1 MRPPLNGPLLVTQL
15 FGGNPAAERYVN
27 ARGQQIIGHDGIDL
41 ACQEGDLVY
50 PAWPGIIT
58 FLDTGPNGFGYYALV
73 QLPGSPVYALYGHLS
88 GRIAQPGDRAVV
100 HVPFAYA
107 GSTGNSTGPH
117 VHFGI
122 YHGAQDNGYGG
133 AIDPISDLDRDA
145 WPRLDLSLTNL
156 NS

>member
-1 MRPPLNGPLLVTQL
+1 MRPPLNGTLLVTQL
-15 FGGNPAAERYVN
+15 FGGNPASERYVN
-27 ARGQQIIGHDGIDL
+27 VLGQQIIGHDGIDF

-50 PAWPGIIT
+50 PAWPGNII
-58 FLDTGPNGFGYYALV
+58 FLDNRPHGFGYYALV
-73 QLPGSPVYALYGHLS
+73 RQPNSPVFALYGHLS
-88 GRIAQPGDRAVV
+88 EPIAKPGDRAVI

-117 VHFGI
+117 VHFGV

-133 AIDPISDLDRDA
+133 AVDPLPDFDRDV

-156 NS
+156 